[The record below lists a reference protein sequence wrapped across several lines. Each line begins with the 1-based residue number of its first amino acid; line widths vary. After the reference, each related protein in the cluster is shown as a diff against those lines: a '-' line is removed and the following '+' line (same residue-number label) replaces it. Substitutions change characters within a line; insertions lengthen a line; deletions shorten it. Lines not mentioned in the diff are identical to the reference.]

1 MSQAYKLLLD
11 FRHLLHLCYP
21 ALFECKSH
29 WLLVSQSQYTE
40 YLFQPQPVEAPLA
53 HEVWPVLPLLGCVSH
68 LPLS

>member
-11 FRHLLHLCYP
+11 FRHLLHLRYP

-40 YLFQPQPVEAPLA
+40 HSFQPQPVEAPLA